1 MEDYYE
7 LKTPEELMDYMQ
19 DNFEYG
25 YLDKDNNIHH
35 YDDPNYD
42 DLDWLNIYILESEE
56 DILETRVGTCFDM
69 TELERDF
76 LERNGYKVHTYFL
89 MILLDY
95 NNPYPMHSFL
105 VYEKENKYY
114 HFEFSD
120 YNNRG
125 IHEYDNI
132 IELLN
137 DVINKYMKMQ
147 EDYDIKEEE
156 KKKLFI
162 SKFNKVKPHSSEEE
176 YINHVL
182 NGDNIIKSLTK

>member
-1 MEDYYE
+1 MKEYKE
-7 LKTPEELMDYMQ
+7 LKTPEELMDYMK

-42 DLDWLNIYILESEE
+42 DLDWFNIYMLESEQ
-56 DILETRVGTCFDM
+56 DILETGVGTCFDM

-76 LERNGYKVHTYFL
+76 LERNGYTVHTYFE

-105 VYEKENKYY
+105 VYEKDSKYY
-114 HFEFSD
+114 YFEFSD

-125 IHEYDNI
+125 IYEYSNI

-137 DVINKYMKMQ
+137 DQIKKYMNKL
-147 EDYDIKEEE
+147 EEYNIKEEE
-156 KKKLFI
+156 KGKLI
-162 SKFNKVKPHSSEEE
+162 ITKFDKVKEHASEEE
-176 YINHVL
+176 YLDHVL
-182 NGDNIIKSLTK
+182 NSKNIMKTLTK

>member
-1 MEDYYE
+1 MKEYKE
-7 LKTPEELMDYMQ
+7 LKTPEELMDYMK

-42 DLDWLNIYILESEE
+42 DLDWFNIYMLESEQ
-56 DILETRVGTCFDM
+56 DILETNVGTCFDM

-76 LERNGYKVHTYFL
+76 LERNGYTVHTYFE

-105 VYEKENKYY
+105 VYEKDSKYY
-114 HFEFSD
+114 YFEFSD

-125 IHEYDNI
+125 IYEYNNI

-137 DVINKYMKMQ
+137 EQIKKYMNKL
-147 EDYDIKEEE
+147 EEYNIKEEE
-156 KKKLFI
+156 KGKLI
-162 SKFNKVKPHSSEEE
+162 ITKFDKVKEHASEEE
-176 YINHVL
+176 YLDHVL
-182 NGDNIIKSLTK
+182 NSKNIMKTLTK

>member
-1 MEDYYE
+1 MKEYKE
-7 LKTPEELMDYMQ
+7 LKTPEELMDYMK

-42 DLDWLNIYILESEE
+42 DLDWFNIYMLESEQ
-56 DILETRVGTCFDM
+56 DILETNVGTCFDM

-76 LERNGYKVHTYFL
+76 LERNGYTVHTYFE

-95 NNPYPMHSFL
+95 NNPYPMHSIL
-105 VYEKENKYY
+105 VYEKDSKYY
-114 HFEFSD
+114 YFEFSD

-125 IHEYDNI
+125 IYEYSNI

-137 DVINKYMKMQ
+137 DQIKKYMNKL
-147 EDYDIKEEE
+147 EEYNIKEEE
-156 KKKLFI
+156 KGKLI
-162 SKFNKVKPHSSEEE
+162 ITKFDKVKEHASEEE
-176 YINHVL
+176 YLDHVL
-182 NGDNIIKSLTK
+182 NSKNIMKTLTK

>member
-1 MEDYYE
+1 MKEYKE
-7 LKTPEELMDYMQ
+7 LKTPEELMDYMK

-42 DLDWLNIYILESEE
+42 DLDWFNIYMLESEQ
-56 DILETRVGTCFDM
+56 DILETNVGTCFDM

-76 LERNGYKVHTYFL
+76 LERNGYTVHTYFE

-105 VYEKENKYY
+105 VYEKDSKYY
-114 HFEFSD
+114 YFEFSD

-125 IHEYDNI
+125 IYEYSNI

-137 DVINKYMKMQ
+137 DQIKKYMNKL
-147 EDYDIKEEE
+147 EEYNIKEEE
-156 KKKLFI
+156 KGKLI
-162 SKFNKVKPHSSEEE
+162 ITKFDKVKEHASEEE
-176 YINHVL
+176 YLDHVL
-182 NGDNIIKSLTK
+182 NSKNIMKTLTK

>member
-1 MEDYYE
+1 MKDYYE
-7 LKTPEELMDYMQ
+7 LKTPEELMDYMK

-42 DLDWLNIYILESEE
+42 DLDWLNIYMLESEE
-56 DILETRVGTCFDM
+56 DILETSVGTCFDM
-69 TELERDF
+69 TELERSF
-76 LERNGYKVHTYFL
+76 LERNGYTVHTYFL

-105 VYEKENKYY
+105 VYEKDDKYY
-114 HFEFSD
+114 YFEFSD
-120 YNNRG
+120 YDNRG
-125 IHEYDNI
+125 IYEYSNI

-137 DVINKYMKMQ
+137 DVINKYMKKQ
-147 EDYDIKEEE
+147 EEYDIKEEE
-156 KKKLFI
+156 KKKLI
-162 SKFNKVKPHSSEEE
+162 ITKFNKVKSHSSEEE

-182 NGDNIIKSLTK
+182 DGDNIMKMLTK